1 MLPARHHV
9 GRSPVHANVPRH
21 REHLQ
26 VNGRHRAAFLIRYEC
41 VAREAFGFGPGAGGE
56 RPKSAKAAG

>member
-9 GRSPVHANVPRH
+9 GRSAIHANVPRH

-26 VNGRHRAAFLIRYEC
+26 VHGGYRAAFLIGDEC
-41 VAREAFGFGPGAGGE
+41 VSGKSLGFGPRTGGE
-56 RPKSAKAAG
+56 RPKSA

>member
-9 GRSPVHANVPRH
+9 GRSAIHANVPRH

-26 VNGRHRAAFLIRYEC
+26 VNGRHRAAFLIGDEC
-41 VAREAFGFGPGAGGE
+41 VSGKSFGFGPRTGGE
-56 RPKSAKAAG
+56 RPKSA